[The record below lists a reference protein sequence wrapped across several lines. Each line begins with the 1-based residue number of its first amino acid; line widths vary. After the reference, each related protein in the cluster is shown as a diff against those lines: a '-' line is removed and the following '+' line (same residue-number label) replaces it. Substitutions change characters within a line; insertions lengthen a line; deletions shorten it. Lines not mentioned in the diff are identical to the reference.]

1 MQAKKEFKDAVVADA
16 IEDGMSEAEA
26 IEFADASHA
35 LFKKVFFSYKKERN
49 AKILSS
55 TEFKRY
61 NSITGA
67 IENIRNSEEKL
78 LGNLIIPGDLL
89 SNLKYVS
96 DDVLG
101 SAFEAGF
108 KVFHEADQYRE
119 SIKTVEVVRFS
130 IFKYEYDK
138 KIRQLISTMKADDNG
153 DYKIAV
159 ADIQRIIHDIEAD
172 GLGHSVQDINGGKQ
186 PLYKKDFKEDKY
198 KAVLATTKGI
208 SAFAVEGFS
217 YAPNTGASGV
227 ITVHSVDGFI
237 DSTSAKAFSLIRI
250 YDGSVS
256 GINKLN
262 DSMYEYNK
270 STHDAIGFN
279 IFNTQ
284 FNTVAASVKKLIE
297 RGELND
303 MLKYFATNKSDSDRD
318 ALLNTIE
325 KLMGYGSVHEL
336 DKATIEA
343 KMQES
348 SARVL
353 ANSEART
360 SNGSPTELQYG
371 HSYFTDSAELY
382 RGELTDGSDNP
393 LNGNAIFTVYSV
405 FGQLVEVL
413 KSHELLKR
421 YGTTDIK
428 TVGKDSSFKVTTEK
442 LTKKYVESMANAS
455 NLYGLKPPV
464 YLFGDNLAKKG
475 TGGQAAI
482 RYAVTKNVIGIPTK
496 KSPTMKEDAFFN
508 NSDEDYEIAVKAI
521 DKAFESIPRDRPVLI
536 PASGIGTGLANLRER
551 SPRIFG
557 YIVSKITDLH
567 AEMNRDAKEE
577 AIPDRR
583 SEYQIHSGGAYGSDT
598 FFGLAGSKY
607 GMYTY
612 HYKSED
618 SPNVSATLKNK
629 GQSAT
634 ILSTG
639 QIEQG
644 LFHAQLAAN
653 DLGRNMPTKKT
664 EQELLARN
672 WYQVKSVMDAGGAV
686 YAIAE
691 LEKGY
696 TKGGTGYAVAMAIRN
711 NVPVFVFDYTRKAWF
726 KRGESSWIKVDG
738 TPELTKD
745 FAGIGTRDVE
755 RYNIKD
761 KETGAW
767 VPHNRYKGIDVENM
781 VKEAIDKLLA
791 QSGANPDAN
800 ASSGSG
806 SKMNSD
812 VAVEPQNVPTK
823 IGDEL
828 TILFNIKGKEVKVNA
843 TVVDLED
850 LSTFGSLL
858 VNEKEKTVST
868 DGSARIEYS
877 IDLENKRTAKKYAF
891 MIDAKGNVTQTAGA
905 KTFIGGDT
913 KIAGFVPPAY
923 IESILVAKTNLQKS
937 YDGYKIEY
945 REKAQVKSFAEQ
957 HLANSKVL
965 EEQIDVIMSDE
976 KLIEQEKVS
985 LVNKLK
991 EAADKYENKDC

>member
-1 MQAKKEFKDAVVADA
+1 
-16 IEDGMSEAEA
+16 
-26 IEFADASHA
+26 
-35 LFKKVFFSYKKERN
+35 
-49 AKILSS
+49 
-55 TEFKRY
+55 
-61 NSITGA
+61 
-67 IENIRNSEEKL
+67 
-78 LGNLIIPGDLL
+78 
-89 SNLKYVS
+89 
-96 DDVLG
+96 
-101 SAFEAGF
+101 
-108 KVFHEADQYRE
+108 
-119 SIKTVEVVRFS
+119 
-130 IFKYEYDK
+130 
-138 KIRQLISTMKADDNG
+138 
-153 DYKIAV
+153 
-159 ADIQRIIHDIEAD
+159 
-172 GLGHSVQDINGGKQ
+172 
-186 PLYKKDFKEDKY
+186 
-198 KAVLATTKGI
+198 
-208 SAFAVEGFS
+208 
-217 YAPNTGASGV
+217 
-227 ITVHSVDGFI
+227 
-237 DSTSAKAFSLIRI
+237 
-250 YDGSVS
+250 
-256 GINKLN
+256 
-262 DSMYEYNK
+262 
-270 STHDAIGFN
+270 
-279 IFNTQ
+279 
-284 FNTVAASVKKLIE
+284 
-297 RGELND
+297 
-303 MLKYFATNKSDSDRD
+303 
-318 ALLNTIE
+318 
-325 KLMGYGSVHEL
+325 
-336 DKATIEA
+336 
-343 KMQES
+343 
-348 SARVL
+348 
-353 ANSEART
+353 
-360 SNGSPTELQYG
+360 
-371 HSYFTDSAELY
+371 
-382 RGELTDGSDNP
+382 
-393 LNGNAIFTVYSV
+393 
-405 FGQLVEVL
+405 
-413 KSHELLKR
+413 
-421 YGTTDIK
+421 
-428 TVGKDSSFKVTTEK
+428 
-442 LTKKYVESMANAS
+442 
-455 NLYGLKPPV
+455 
-464 YLFGDNLAKKG
+464 
-475 TGGQAAI
+475 
-482 RYAVTKNVIGIPTK
+482 
-496 KSPTMKEDAFFN
+496 
-508 NSDEDYEIAVKAI
+508 
-521 DKAFESIPRDRPVLI
+521 
-536 PASGIGTGLANLRER
+536 
-551 SPRIFG
+551 
-557 YIVSKITDLH
+557 
-567 AEMNRDAKEE
+567 
-577 AIPDRR
+577 
-583 SEYQIHSGGAYGSDT
+583 
-598 FFGLAGSKY
+598 
-607 GMYTY
+607 
-612 HYKSED
+612 
-618 SPNVSATLKNK
+618 
-629 GQSAT
+629 
-634 ILSTG
+634 
-639 QIEQG
+639 
-644 LFHAQLAAN
+644 
-653 DLGRNMPTKKT
+653 
-664 EQELLARN
+664 
-672 WYQVKSVMDAGGAV
+672 MDAGGAV